1 MCPPLASRSA
11 LAPQAAPF
19 CGGSGGRGRSSRGPV
34 SELRHPVLCHLARA
48 AGEVLRYPR
57 GGRGQ
62 APGPDGSW
70 PHDHGAGPNR
80 SDPNACPLPM
90 SPVDRGHLGSH
101 GSPSSSASTERR
113 TRGPPPGGQ
122 SAVSDPGL
130 CLSPVTL
137 ASGWLPRGGPRG
149 TWRGP
154 YEPLGLNSSGL
165 GTRGLRSGSAPAPR
179 SWGGHTR
186 SDAPGAWQCV
196 RIPEHKEGSSW
207 AILCPGVHCGPGGA
221 QGAVCGEPGRLPAS
235 RPQEELT
242 EGPGATLFSS
252 LQSHVCFVLFFKIG
266 RNILHLK

>member
-11 LAPQAAPF
+11 LAPQPAPF

-113 TRGPPPGGQ
+113 TRRPPPGGQ

-130 CLSPVTL
+130 CLSPVRLT
-137 ASGWLPRGGPRG
+137 SGWLPRGGPRG

-165 GTRGLRSGSAPAPR
+165 GMRGLRSGSAPAPR

-186 SDAPGAWQCV
+186 SVCAYPRAQRRFLLGHPV
-196 RIPEHKEGSSW
+196 PRGSLW
-207 AILCPGVHCGPGGA
+207 ARGCPGGG
-221 QGAVCGEPGRLPAS
+221 RW
-235 RPQEELT
+235 
-242 EGPGATLFSS
+242 
-252 LQSHVCFVLFFKIG
+252 
-266 RNILHLK
+266 